1 MKIKETVGLVKYL
14 YQYKAIVLLP
24 LIFIMNC
31 LMYIFMPVGVMIQ
44 GLMVSI
50 SSVYFVNVISQVY
63 ASDMVQS
70 SEKVKKNYIKNHT
83 VMLLISNVIHFI
95 LFIVPS
101 VIFIF
106 LTYETPNVAVSF
118 VLLNFIVSNIGI
130 YISVSVIYKKRVLG
144 ILILALPLLIFGLQ
158 MPLYFT
164 NAIKN
169 HGKIGA
175 EGLSF
180 LPEIQMWMIVGL
192 LIVAGLVCIVS
203 PFIYY
208 GISKLMKNVPMSK
221 SYTDRLPWGKV

>member
-1 MKIKETVGLVKYL
+1 
-14 YQYKAIVLLP
+14 
-24 LIFIMNC
+24 MN
-31 LMYIFMPVGVMIQ
+31 
-44 GLMVSI
+44 I
-50 SSVYFVNVISQVY
+50 SLSLS
-63 ASDMVQS
+63 
-70 SEKVKKNYIKNHT
+70 KVA
-83 VMLLISNVIHFI
+83 
-95 LFIVPS
+95 FIVPT
-101 VIFIF
+101 F
-106 LTYETPNVAVSF
+106 LYIRLSYETPNVAVSF

-192 LIVAGLVCIVS
+192 LIVAGVVCIIS

-208 GISKLMKNVPMSK
+208 GISKLMKNVPISK

>member
-1 MKIKETVGLVKYL
+1 
-14 YQYKAIVLLP
+14 
-24 LIFIMNC
+24 
-31 LMYIFMPVGVMIQ
+31 
-44 GLMVSI
+44 
-50 SSVYFVNVISQVY
+50 
-63 ASDMVQS
+63 MVQS

-83 VMLLISNVIHFI
+83 VILLISNVIHFI

-106 LTYETPNVAVSF
+106 LTYETPNVGVSF

-130 YISVSVIYKKRVLG
+130 YISVSVIYKKQVLG

-192 LIVAGLVCIVS
+192 LIVAGVVCIIS